1 MSERLKQ
8 VAAIDRSAK
17 MIAAT
22 RKRNPDG
29 ELAERWLAP
38 GGSVHVHYDSAT
50 SRRVSAER

>member
-8 VAAIDRSAK
+8 VAAIIFALRS
-17 MIAAT
+17 IAAT